1 MTVLVQELFDEI
13 GVNFAAEKLGGIE
26 DFLVEAQGGGDA
38 GNGAFSQCPFHPADG
53 CRSIAPPYNYFT
65 D

>member
-13 GVNFAAEKLGGIE
+13 CVNFAAEKLGGIE

-38 GNGAFSQCPFHPADG
+38 GDGAFPQCPFHPADG
-53 CRSIAPPYNYFT
+53 
-65 D
+65 